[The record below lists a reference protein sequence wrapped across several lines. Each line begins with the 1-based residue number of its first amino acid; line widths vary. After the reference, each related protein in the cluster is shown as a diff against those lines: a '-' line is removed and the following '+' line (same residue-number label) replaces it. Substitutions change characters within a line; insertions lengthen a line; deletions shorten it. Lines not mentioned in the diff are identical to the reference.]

1 MAAALASVAVGVS
14 LAAPAAVSVKEVAAA
29 GEDAFLAQLAD
40 ACGSKVKEY
49 VAVTGAEADSLS
61 LPAYLVA
68 IPQRSRRRAL
78 TQLCCGSHR
87 LAEETGR
94 WLRLQRSDRL
104 CHH

>member
-1 MAAALASVAVGVS
+1 MLLASAAAQHATRQWRRRRCCS
-14 LAAPAAVSVKEVAAA
+14 
-29 GEDAFLAQLAD
+29 EDAFLAQLAD
-40 ACGSKVKEY
+40 ARGSKVKEY
-49 VAVTGAEADSLS
+49 VAVRGAGADSLS

-78 TQLCCGSHR
+78 TQLRCCSHW